1 MSNYLILII
10 ESILN
15 FLNSA
20 LFILILFL
28 LIIVYHILLFF
39 MRDTNHIKALKKYKD
54 PEVLKI
60 EELNELPLVN
70 ITIPA
75 WKESKLFED
84 CLQSIT
90 KLKYPNLKI
99 IVSAGG
105 NEETIKI
112 ADSFKSYSN
121 FTILRQKPGGK
132 MKALN
137 DCLNHVSNGIIY
149 SIDADVI
156 LTDEILLRMIYPIT
170 NENEYVTA
178 GGVRPLKSQE
188 HKSLVKYLLI
198 NRSLHF
204 RIKFSRYGRNQ
215 ISGPNSCLK
224 YEVIKAIGKFEVENF
239 YLESDRF
246 RGPLI
251 SDKGYKIY
259 WISDYRGYVYTYFP
273 ESIKKYIKQ
282 EIRWRKNSLTNSKRK
297 QRKKMMVRFL
307 LSVIGSLF
315 ILSFPIVILFNVWL
329 AMIGILLLVFLFLK
343 KIRKYLFLKYTVNKK
358 FYPKFG
364 FLLFFK
370 MFFYSYIENLM
381 TAYLALEIIKSRIKR
396 KKKEKN
402 NSNIIEK

>member
-1 MSNYLILII
+1 MIDNLIIII

-15 FLNSA
+15 FLNST
-20 LFILILFL
+20 LFILILL
-28 LIIVYHILLFF
+28 ILIITYHFLLFF
-39 MRDTNHIKALKKYKD
+39 TRDANYIKALKKNKD

-60 EELNELPLVN
+60 EELNEVPLVN
-70 ITIPA
+70 IIIPA
-75 WKESKLFED
+75 WKEGKLLED

-99 IVSAGG
+99 IVNAGG
-105 NEETIKI
+105 SEETIKI
-112 ADSFKSYSN
+112 ADSFKSYNN
-121 FTILRQKPGGK
+121 FTIISQKPEGK

-137 DCLNHVSNGIIY
+137 DCIDHVSNGIVY

-156 LTDEILLRMIYPIT
+156 LTDEVLLRMLYPIT
-170 NENEYVTA
+170 NENEYVTS

-198 NRSLHF
+198 NRNLNF

-224 YEVIKAIGKFEVENF
+224 YEVIKAIGKFEIENF

-259 WISDYRGYVYTYFP
+259 WISDYRGYIYTYFP

-282 EIRWRKNSLTNSKRK
+282 EIRWRKNYLTDSKQK

-307 LSVIGSLF
+307 LSVIFSFF

-343 KIRKYLFLKYTVNKK
+343 KIRKFLFLKITVNKK
-358 FYPKFG
+358 YYPKFG

-381 TAYLALEIIKSRIKR
+381 TAYLAFDIIKSRIKR
-396 KKKEKN
+396 NNKN
-402 NSNIIEK
+402 

>member
-1 MSNYLILII
+1 MIDNLIIFI

-15 FLNSA
+15 FLNST
-20 LFILILFL
+20 LFILIILI
-28 LIIVYHILLFF
+28 LIIAYHFLLFF
-39 MRDTNHIKALKKYKD
+39 TRDANYIRALKKYKD
-54 PEVLKI
+54 PEVLKL
-60 EELNELPLVN
+60 EELNEVPLVN
-70 ITIPA
+70 IIIPA
-75 WKESKLFED
+75 WKEGKFFEN

-90 KLKYPNLKI
+90 KLEYPNLRI
-99 IVSAGG
+99 IVNAGG
-105 NEETIKI
+105 SEETIKI
-112 ADSFKSYSN
+112 ADSFKSFNN
-121 FTILRQKPGGK
+121 FTIIRQKPGGK

-137 DCLNHVSNGIIY
+137 DCINHVSNGIVY

-156 LTDEILLRMIYPIT
+156 LTDEILLRMLYPIT

-178 GGVRPLKSQE
+178 GGVRPLKAQE
-188 HKSLVKYLLI
+188 HKSLVKYLII
-198 NRSLHF
+198 NRNLNF

-224 YEVIKAIGKFEVENF
+224 YEVIKAIGKFEIENF

-251 SDKGYKIY
+251 SNKGYKIY
-259 WISDYRGYVYTYFP
+259 WINDYRGYIYTYYP

-282 EIRWRKNSLTNSKRK
+282 EIRWRKNSLTDSKQK

-307 LSVIGSLF
+307 LSAIFSLF

-329 AMIGILLLVFLFLK
+329 AMIGILLLFFLFLK
-343 KIRKYLFLKYTVNKK
+343 KIRKFLFLKFTINKK
-358 FYPKFG
+358 YYPKFG

-381 TAYLALEIIKSRIKR
+381 TAYLVFDIIKSRIKR
-396 KKKEKN
+396 NNKN
-402 NSNIIEK
+402 

>member
-1 MSNYLILII
+1 MIDNLIIII

-15 FLNSA
+15 FLNSS
-20 LFILILFL
+20 LFILILL
-28 LIIVYHILLFF
+28 ILIITYHFLLFF
-39 MRDTNHIKALKKYKD
+39 TRDANYIKALKKNKD

-60 EELNELPLVN
+60 EELNEVPLVN
-70 ITIPA
+70 IIIPA
-75 WKESKLFED
+75 WKERKLLED

-99 IVSAGG
+99 IVNAGG
-105 NEETIKI
+105 SEETIKI
-112 ADSFKSYSN
+112 ADSFKSYNN
-121 FTILRQKPGGK
+121 FTIIRQKPGGK

-137 DCLNHVSNGIIY
+137 DCIDHVSNGIVY

-156 LTDEILLRMIYPIT
+156 LTDELLLRMLYPIT
-170 NENEYVTA
+170 NENEYVTS

-198 NRSLHF
+198 NRNLNF

-224 YEVIKAIGKFEVENF
+224 YEVIKAIGKFEIENF

-259 WISDYRGYVYTYFP
+259 WLSDYRGYIYTYFP

-282 EIRWRKNSLTNSKRK
+282 EIRWRKNYLTDSNQK

-307 LSVIGSLF
+307 LSVIFSLF

-329 AMIGILLLVFLFLK
+329 GMIGILLLVFQFLK
-343 KIRKYLFLKYTVNKK
+343 KIRKFLFVKFTVNKK
-358 FYPKFG
+358 YYPKFG

-370 MFFYSYIENLM
+370 MFFYSYIENIM
-381 TAYLALEIIKSRIKR
+381 TAYLAFDIIKSRIKR
-396 KKKEKN
+396 NNKN
-402 NSNIIEK
+402 